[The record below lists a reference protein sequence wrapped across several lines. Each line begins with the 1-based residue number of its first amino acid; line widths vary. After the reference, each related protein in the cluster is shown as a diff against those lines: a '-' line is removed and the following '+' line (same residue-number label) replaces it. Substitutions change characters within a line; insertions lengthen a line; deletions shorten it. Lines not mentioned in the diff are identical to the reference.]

1 MKTLQRYSCRLE
13 LLARRDAR
21 KCAETSPPRT
31 GYAIYTEDNY
41 SLVPKR
47 DAKDYL
53 AALEKAIKTWWQ
65 KVKTIR
71 PYGPIVALRGYSRD
85 KPTQKFI
92 KMVWARTEEI
102 GCSVNDCGSNYAV
115 VCHYKPG
122 GNRIG
127 EPMYERGAPCGHCPW
142 NCNAHEGLCLETQ
155 EFLRPEFICG
165 EKVNLN
171 PFFRC

>member
-53 AALEKAIKTWWQ
+53 AALE
-65 KVKTIR
+65 
-71 PYGPIVALRGYSRD
+71 
-85 KPTQKFI
+85 